1 MVDLAR
7 RNPFRVGVIG
17 VSPGLMDAIER
28 DNIKLKDHDKWLTRF
43 QVDSESNFY
52 EKYIDKSIFDIGG
65 QTLGEQLYSA
75 RGSQSAGVSK
85 YIYDQLNLD
94 VNDLDSRFLFD
105 VYSSRW
111 GNKFYEMRPAFS
123 LSIFGGNE
131 FKDSMLNIDH
141 DAVV

>member
-7 RNPFRVGVIG
+7 RSPFRVGVIG

-65 QTLGEQLYSA
+65 QTLGE
-75 RGSQSAGVSK
+75 
-85 YIYDQLNLD
+85 
-94 VNDLDSRFLFD
+94 
-105 VYSSRW
+105 
-111 GNKFYEMRPAFS
+111 
-123 LSIFGGNE
+123 
-131 FKDSMLNIDH
+131 
-141 DAVV
+141 